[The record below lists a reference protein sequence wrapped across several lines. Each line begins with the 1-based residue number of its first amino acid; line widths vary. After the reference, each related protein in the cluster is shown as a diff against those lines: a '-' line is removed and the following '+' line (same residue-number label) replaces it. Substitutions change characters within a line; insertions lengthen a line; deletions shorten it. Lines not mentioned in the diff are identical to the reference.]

1 MSAVRSRL
9 TKAEGSLGDALLWFE
24 IQKLAADIGG
34 DPKELYQEA
43 RDLIDRYWH
52 LAKPLPG
59 GTLDIEPV
67 LRAMADDEHLDY
79 DELLHDVKRMLRQW
93 RRRESRRRK

>member
-1 MSAVRSRL
+1 VGGRL
-9 TKAEGSLGDALLWFE
+9 AKAEGSLGDALLWFE
-24 IQKLAADIGG
+24 VEKLAADIGG

-52 LAKPLPG
+52 LARPLPEG
-59 GTLDIEPV
+59 RLDIDPV
-67 LRAMADDEHLDY
+67 LHAMAEGEHLDY
-79 DELLHDVKRMLRQW
+79 DELRNDVKRLLRQW